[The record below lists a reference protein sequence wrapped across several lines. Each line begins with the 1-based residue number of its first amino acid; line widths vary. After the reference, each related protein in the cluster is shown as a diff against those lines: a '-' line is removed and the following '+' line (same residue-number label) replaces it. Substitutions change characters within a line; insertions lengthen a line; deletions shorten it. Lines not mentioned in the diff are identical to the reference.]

1 MNEGD
6 NRWID
11 VVDKKDLKGRGSEST
26 TFTAGTRT
34 RAPSRIIP
42 HAAEEAVGLRNSEL
56 AEMEN
61 HAGLSTSSKSVP
73 PTQGRCNGE
82 QSSSHTP
89 DSTEVRVADGSSSSA
104 APTRDEQTRGAATR
118 KWRQHQ
124 GRNRFFCDGRIIMA
138 RQINV
143 FVFTLFLISTT
154 LTLFFVFDAPFLFNE
169 VSPALPIIV
178 AVLSLLVF
186 VSLLKTSFSDP
197 GILPRAPNMEVAE
210 RTRQHFHEVISD
222 PDYNPATSVLPD
234 PPRTKQVM
242 INGQVVRLKYCFTCR
257 LFRPPRSSH
266 CSVCDNCVLNF
277 DHHCPW
283 VGNCIGQRNYRHFY
297 FFITSLAVLIICL
310 FSCSLAHLMILSRT
324 EQFLNAVKKSPISLI
339 VVLICFFSIWSIVG
353 LAGFHTY
360 LVATNQTTNED
371 IKGTFSNK
379 RRSQRVINPYSFN
392 SVLQNCCWRLCGP
405 EPPSLLDRRGVITS
419 DPVLRVNFPPRGYVN
434 EASDETK

>member
-1 MNEGD
+1 MQTD
-6 NRWID
+6 QM
-11 VVDKKDLKGRGSEST
+11 LQ
-26 TFTAGTRT
+26 
-34 RAPSRIIP
+34 IIG
-42 HAAEEAVGLRNSEL
+42 ACG
-56 AEMEN
+56 
-61 HAGLSTSSKSVP
+61 
-73 PTQGRCNGE
+73 GE
-82 QSSSHTP
+82 QSSSHAS
-89 DSTEVRVADGSSSSA
+89 DSAE
-104 APTRDEQTRGAATR
+104 
-118 KWRQHQ
+118 
-124 GRNRFFCDGRIIMA
+124 IIMA

-154 LTLFFVFDAPFLFNE
+154 LTLFFAFDAPFLYNE
-169 VSPALPIIV
+169 VSPALPIL
-178 AVLSLLVF
+178 ATVLSLLVL
-186 VSLLKTSFSDP
+186 VSLFKTSFSDP

-222 PDYNPATSVLPD
+222 PDYNPDTSVLPD
-234 PPRTKQVM
+234 PPRTKQVTV
-242 INGQVVRLKYCFTCR
+242 NGQVVRLKYCFTCR

-297 FFITSLAVLIICL
+297 FFITSLALLIVCL

-379 RRSQRVINPYSFN
+379 RRPQQVVNPYSFN

-405 EPPSLLDRRGVITS
+405 EPPSCTAILQRFWHHAEPDGIVTPHVRRRLRNFHVNILVATGCLLSVMWINTYEQLLSVIKQPIQINDSKVSYRR
-419 DPVLRVNFPPRGYVN
+419 
-434 EASDETK
+434 EQ